1 MNDLKKKKEIYGFPK
16 IRAWMQGYARSDV
29 PDQRAIQ
36 DFLECET
43 GEVIRPFQAE
53 LMMVAEG
60 KFDKAIFDKVIG
72 VNRRVK
78 YESYENWARLML
90 QWIAGYKG

>member
-1 MNDLKKKKEIYGFPK
+1 MAIKKESYGFPAL
-16 IRAWMQGYARSDV
+16 RAFIQGYARSDV

-43 GEVIRPFQAE
+43 GEVVRPLQAE
-53 LMMVAEG
+53 LMLVAAGNFDKEI
-60 KFDKAIFDKVIG
+60 FDKAIG
-72 VNRRVK
+72 VKRRARH
-78 YESYENWARLML
+78 ESYENWAKLML

>member
-1 MNDLKKKKEIYGFPK
+1 MTDKKESYGFPAL
-16 IRAWMQGYARSDV
+16 RAFIQGYARSDV

-43 GEVIRPFQAE
+43 GEVVRPLQAE
-53 LMMVAEG
+53 LQLVMAGRFDKEI
-60 KFDKAIFDKVIG
+60 FDKAIG
-72 VNRRVK
+72 VKRRAK
-78 YESYENWARLML
+78 YESYENWAKLML

>member
-1 MNDLKKKKEIYGFPK
+1 MNQEPESYGFPK
-16 IRAWMQGYARSDV
+16 IRSFIQSYARSDV

-43 GEVIRPFQAE
+43 GEVVRPLQAE
-53 LMMVAEG
+53 LMMVMEG
-60 KFDKAIFDKVIG
+60 KFDRNIFDQAVGIK
-72 VNRRVK
+72 RRAK
-78 YESYENWARLML
+78 YDSYENWARLML

>member
-1 MNDLKKKKEIYGFPK
+1 MKNKKESYGFPAL
-16 IRAWMQGYARSDV
+16 RAFIQNYARADV

-43 GEVIRPFQAE
+43 SEVIRPLQGE
-53 LMMVAEG
+53 LQLVAAG
-60 KFDKAIFDKVIG
+60 RFDKDIFDKAIGIK
-72 VNRRVK
+72 RRAK
-78 YESYENWARLML
+78 FESYENWARLML